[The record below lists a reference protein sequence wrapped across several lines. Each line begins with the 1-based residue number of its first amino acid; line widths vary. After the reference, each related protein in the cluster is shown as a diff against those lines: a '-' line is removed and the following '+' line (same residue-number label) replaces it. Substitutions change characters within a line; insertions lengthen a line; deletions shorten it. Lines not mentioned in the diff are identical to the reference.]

1 MSFKEI
7 KQKKLTWA
15 HSDSTDKETIDYL
28 QNNYS
33 FHPLDIE
40 DIQTGGSQIPK
51 LDTYKDYLFLVVQFP
66 QWKQNEK
73 TITRQEVYIFF
84 GDNYVVTIEPART
97 SVMKNIFTRC
107 LNTDAIRNEWMGGSS
122 GFLVYNIIESIFH
135 TTQPILNELGKNLSE
150 AEEEIFQDS
159 PDISLIKEIAMYRR
173 DILKFRRLV
182 DPQRY
187 LISSLSHTHRSFL
200 DESLSIYFDD
210 LTDFLNKQWS
220 ILESFRDTIEG
231 LHVTLESVTNQ
242 RTTQVISFL
251 TYISVG
257 LMPFT
262 LLSSIYGMN
271 ITNLPYAHNPLV
283 VWSLF
288 GMLGVFTIIFIAYM
302 RRKKWL

>member
-1 MSFKEI
+1 MSMKKIKE
-7 KQKKLTWA
+7 KNLTWTYI
-15 HSDSTDKETIDYL
+15 DSTDEETIAFL
-28 QNNYS
+28 EKNHR

-40 DIQTGGSQIPK
+40 DVQTGGSQVPK
-51 LDTYKDYLFLVVQFP
+51 LDTYKDYLFLVLQFP
-66 QWKQNEK
+66 QWKDGK
-73 TITRQEVYIFF
+73 KSITRQEVYIFF
-84 GDNYVVTIEPART
+84 GDDYVITIEPERT
-97 SVMKNIFTRC
+97 SVMKNIFYRC
-107 LNTDAIRNEWMGGSS
+107 MKTDDVRNEWMSGSS
-122 GFLVYNIIESIFH
+122 GFLVYNIIESVLH
-135 TTQPILNELGKNLSE
+135 TTQPILSELGKRLSE

-173 DILKFRRLV
+173 DILKFRRV
-182 DPQRY
+182 IDPQRY
-187 LISSLSHTHRSFL
+187 LISSLSHTHRTFL
-200 DESLSIYFDD
+200 DESLGVYFDD

-251 TYISVG
+251 TFISVG

-271 ITNLPYAHNPLV
+271 LVHLPYANHPII
-283 VWSLF
+283 VWSMFGLLGILTMLF
-288 GMLGVFTIIFIAYM
+288 IMYM